1 MKEGEGQ
8 ENDKRALE
16 EYRGGE
22 SSLSTYFQRDYRYE
36 DTRLEDELNL
46 KDYLDILLRRKWI
59 VVSCLLITVVTTTV
73 A

>member
-1 MKEGEGQ
+1 MVVKEGEGQ

-36 DTRLEDELNL
+36 DTPV
-46 KDYLDILLRRKWI
+46 LRM
-59 VVSCLLITVVTTTV
+59 S
-73 A
+73 